1 MKNAAPQQSNT
12 KVKPMKFHQNIL
24 ALGLAIGLLSGFG
37 EFSGLTTYNSFGW
50 AKATETL
57 QPKTTHRIFGDV
69 MDVYTEAKLAGV
81 KVSVDKLST
90 LTDAKGHFELNVPID
105 KKKKFY
111 KVNFSKK
118 GYQDDYLDS
127 ISVNS
132 KDKIMIGLM
141 KPFKK

>member
-1 MKNAAPQQSNT
+1 
-12 KVKPMKFHQNIL
+12 
-24 ALGLAIGLLSGFG
+24 
-37 EFSGLTTYNSFGW
+37 
-50 AKATETL
+50 
-57 QPKTTHRIFGDV
+57 

-111 KVNFSKK
+111 KVSFSKK
-118 GYQDDYLDS
+118 GYLDDYLDS

-132 KDKIMIGLM
+132 KDKILIGLM

>member
-1 MKNAAPQQSNT
+1 MKNAAPKQPNT
-12 KVKPMKFHQNIL
+12 NRKPIQFRQNIL
-24 ALGLAIGLLSGFG
+24 ALGLAFGILGGFG
-37 EFSGLTTYNSFGW
+37 EFSGLSTYNSFDW
-50 AKATETL
+50 AKATEIL

-90 LTDAKGHFELNVPID
+90 LTDAKGHFELNVPIE
-105 KKKKFY
+105 KNRKFY
-111 KVNFSKK
+111 KVSFSKK

-127 ISVNS
+127 IAVNS